1 MKKNLLLIF
10 LVLSAMCCYSQV
22 DEVWNVV
29 ATADDFEIDKLG
41 NIYLVKDNVVGKYDA
56 DMNFVCSYD
65 NYSAGTISSLDV
77 ANPFKVIVFYS
88 EYNKLIYLDSKL
100 SELRSPILVDDAGFY
115 NVQVVCS
122 SSFGGFWIFDEQN
135 SCVRR
140 IGSDLSTT
148 QQGTS
153 LYEELGDANVVEMQ
167 ETISYIFLMSDNG
180 KILVLD
186 KFGNFYRSIEAEACE
201 GFCVDNDLLYCNEK
215 SGLVL
220 YDLASEKNAIISG
233 KIIGKFGVKHDLLYV
248 LSENRLTCNKIKIEK
263 KD

>member
-1 MKKNLLLIF
+1 
-10 LVLSAMCCYSQV
+10 MCGYAQV
-22 DEVWNVV
+22 DEVWSVD
-29 ATADDFEIDKLG
+29 AKADDFEIDKLG
-41 NIYLVKDNVVGKYDA
+41 NIYLVRDNVVGKYDSE
-56 DMNFVCSYD
+56 MKFVCSYD

-77 ANPFKVIVFYS
+77 TYPFKVIVFYS

-100 SELRSPILVDDAGFY
+100 TELRSPILVDDAGFY

-153 LYEELGDANVVEMQ
+153 LYEELGDANVVAMKES
-167 ETISYIFLMSDNG
+167 ISYIFLMADNG

-186 KFGNFYRSIEAEACE
+186 KFGNFYKSVETEDCE
-201 GFCVDNDLLYCNEK
+201 GFCVDNDMLYCREK

-220 YDLASEKNAIISG
+220 YDFASGKRAIISG
-233 KIIGKFGVKHDLLYV
+233 AIGGKFAVKHDLLYV
-248 LSENRLTCNKIKIEK
+248 LSENRLSCSKIQLEK
-263 KD
+263 KTN